1 MNNILYFNKVTE
13 QNFFIKEVT
22 LEANSVGFYDLPEQK
37 IDYILEFAK
46 NVKKD
51 NIAVIGIGGSSLGT
65 EAIYN
70 FLKSSN
76 NYKKNLIFLDTTDPV
91 TIENRLSKIDIKSTL
106 FMIISKSGTTVE
118 SISIMKYIETK
129 NRFTRENLIVITDE
143 NSPLEKFAKTR
154 NLEVFHIPNNV
165 GGRYSVLSPVGLV
178 PLAVIGIDI
187 KSLLKGAKSLKEKF
201 FSESDNHILAEK
213 STFYAMNFEKYSSNC
228 LFSYSEIFRGFNS
241 WYVQLWA
248 ESLGKKQIHSTMNV
262 GLTPIGLIGP
272 TDQHSFLQLIME
284 GKADKTVTVI
294 KIENFGSD
302 ISVPDITFEHLEKL
316 DIANNIQ
323 FADLINLQADST
335 IEALNK
341 IGVPLDVITLDSI
354 SEKSIGEM
362 IYYYELLTALVAR
375 QLDINAYD
383 QPGVELGKIIL
394 KNKMEKS

>member
-1 MNNILYFNKVTE
+1 LNNILYFNKVTE

-316 DIANNIQ
+316 DIANNIK